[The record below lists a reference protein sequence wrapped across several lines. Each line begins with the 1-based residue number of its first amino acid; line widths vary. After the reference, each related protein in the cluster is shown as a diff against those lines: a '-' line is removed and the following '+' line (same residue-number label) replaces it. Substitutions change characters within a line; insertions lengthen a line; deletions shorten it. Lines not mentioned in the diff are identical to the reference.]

1 MAIIRTLL
9 FALLFLPAQ
18 PSVAGTFS
26 QLTPGRWVTV
36 ERVYDGDTFRTDK
49 GEKVRL
55 LGINTPEIAH
65 NDSPGEEMG
74 EQAKQFLESLV
85 LGKRVQLVF
94 DREKKDTYGRT
105 LAHVYLADGSW
116 INGQLVE
123 NGMAH
128 LYLFA
133 PNFAHAEALLK
144 LEQRARSKKIGI
156 WKTGR
161 FKIISAAECSPALA
175 GQFRV
180 VTGSVSS
187 VNRNG
192 WGFMLGELSV
202 TIPRSYRK
210 LFETAPRTGKGI
222 HVTVHGTLR
231 VSSKGGLFLALHSPF
246 ELEIMN

>member
-1 MAIIRTLL
+1 MLFVRTILL
-9 FALLFLPAQ
+9 ALLLLPAQ

-36 ERVYDGDTFRTDK
+36 ETVYDGDTFKTKD

-74 EQAKQFLESLV
+74 DQARHFLESQI

-94 DREKKDTYGRT
+94 DREKKDNYGRT

-116 INGQLVE
+116 INGRLVE

-133 PNFAHAEALLK
+133 PNFSHAEALLK
-144 LEQRARSKKIGI
+144 LEQKARSKKLGI
-156 WKTGR
+156 WKTRR
-161 FKIISAAECSPALA
+161 FELIAAAECSSSLA

-187 VNRNG
+187 VDRNG
-192 WGFMLGELSV
+192 WGFRLGELSI
-202 TIPRSYRK
+202 TIPKGYRT
-210 LFETAPRTGKGI
+210 LFKTAPRIGKGER
-222 HVTVHGTLR
+222 VTVHGTLR
-231 VSSKGGLFLALHSPF
+231 LSSKGGLFLALHSPF
-246 ELEIMN
+246 ELEIMD